1 VPWVVYLTGRL
12 GRRIGT
18 GLAALLLLLSTP
30 AGSASAQAVVRE
42 VRVEG
47 AQRVDPDTV
56 RSYITLRTGDRF
68 DEAKMDASLKALFG
82 TGFFADVI
90 VRPEG
95 DALVVRVVENPI
107 INRIAFEGNS
117 RIDDKTL
124 EAEVQL
130 RPRTV
135 YTRTRVQSDVTRIL
149 DVYRRSGRFA
159 ASVEPKIITLPQN
172 RVDLVFEINEGQ
184 TTYVDRI
191 VFVGNKRFSD
201 GQLRSEIQTEE
212 YRWYKF
218 LSSDDVYD
226 PDRLAY
232 DRELLRKF
240 YLSKGYAD
248 FRVVSAVAELLPER
262 TGFVVNFTVEEG
274 PRYSFGTID
283 AASAL
288 PDLNVELV
296 RQLITTR
303 QGDWY
308 NADAVDKTIEALTDE
323 VGRLGYAFVEVKP
336 KVNRDR
342 DTLRVD
348 VTYEIGEGP
357 RVYVDRIEIE
367 GNVRTLDRV
376 VRREFRL
383 QEGDA
388 FNTAKIRRT
397 RQRLRN
403 LGYFEKVEV
412 TNVQGEE
419 PDRTV
424 IKVDVTE
431 RSTGE
436 LSLGAGFSSS
446 LGPLADIGIRE
457 RNLLGRGQD
466 LRVGLSI
473 AQLRQ
478 QADISFT
485 EPYFLGRNLSAGAD
499 AFSIRRDLLDQS
511 SFRLNTTGASLRTGY
526 RLTESLRQSLRYTA
540 RVDDIIAGSDTSRF
554 IRDQEGAKVISLV
567 GQELSY
573 DKRDN
578 RFDPSD
584 GYIITL
590 GTDFAGLAGDIS
602 FARAVLKGNVY
613 FPLGDQVV
621 LGLGGRTGY
630 IVGLGQDTRI
640 NDRFLVGGEDFRG
653 FELGGVGA
661 RDAITNDALGGTY
674 YTVTTTELGFP
685 LGLPKEFNIR
695 GRVFT
700 DIGTVGG
707 FEFSGPEVRD
717 ANSIRASVGFG
728 VTYVSPFG
736 PLRLDIAQPVIK
748 EDFDKVDRF
757 LFSFGTRF

>member
-1 VPWVVYLTGRL
+1 MSAAVSNQGRL
-12 GRRIGT
+12 GRRT
-18 GLAALLLLLSTP
+18 LARVAVLFLALVMP
-30 AGSASAQAVVRE
+30 AGQSLAQTTVRD
-42 VRVEG
+42 VRIEG

-56 RSYITLRTGDRF
+56 RSYLTLRAGDRF
-68 DEAKMDASLKALFG
+68 DEGKMDASLKALFG
-82 TGFFADVI
+82 TGFFADVTI
-90 VRPEG
+90 RQA
-95 DALVVRVVENPI
+95 DADLVVRVVENPI

-135 YTRTRVQSDVTRIL
+135 YTRTRVQTDVKRIL
-149 DVYRRSGRFA
+149 DVYRRGGRFA
-159 ASVEPKIITLPQN
+159 ATVEPKIITLPQN

-191 VFVGNKRFSD
+191 VIVGNKRFSD

-248 FRVVSAVAELLPER
+248 FRVVSAVAELVPER
-262 TGFVVNFTVEEG
+262 TGFVVTFTVEEG
-274 PRYSFGTID
+274 PRYKFGKID
-283 AASAL
+283 VVSQL
-288 PDLNVELV
+288 PELKV
-296 RQLITTR
+296 DEIRQLVTTAS
-303 QGDWY
+303 GDWY
-308 NADAVDKTIEALTDE
+308 NADAVEKTVEALTDE
-323 VGRLGYAFVEVKP
+323 VGRYGYAFVDVKP
-336 KVNRDR
+336 SVNRDR
-342 DTLRVD
+342 DELRVD
-348 VTYEIGEGP
+348 VSYGIGEGP

-376 VRREFRL
+376 IRREFRL

-403 LGYFEKVEV
+403 LGYFEKAEV

-419 PDRTV
+419 PDRTT

-446 LGPLADIGIRE
+446 LGPLTDIGIRE

-466 LRVGLSI
+466 LRLGLSI
-473 AQLRQ
+473 AQFRQ

-485 EPYFLGRNLSAGAD
+485 EPYFLDRNVSAGVD
-499 AFSIRRDLLDQS
+499 VFSIRRDLLDQS
-511 SFRLNTTGASLRTGY
+511 SFRLNSTGTTLRTGY
-526 RLTESLRQSLRYTA
+526 RLSETLRQNLRYTA
-540 RVDDIIAGSDTSRF
+540 RVDDIIAGSETSRF
-554 IRDQEGAKVISLV
+554 IQDQEGAKVVSLV
-567 GQELSY
+567 GQEIAY

-578 RFDPSD
+578 RFDPSE
-584 GYIITL
+584 GYIVSL
-590 GTDFAGLAGDIS
+590 GTDFAGLGGDIN
-602 FARAVLKGNVY
+602 FVRGIIKANVY
-613 FPLGDQVV
+613 FPFGDQVV
-621 LGLGGRTGY
+621 LGLGGRSGY
-630 IVGLGQDTRI
+630 VAGLGQNTRI
-640 NDRFLVGGEDFRG
+640 NDRFLVGGDDFRG
-653 FELGGVGA
+653 FEIGGVGA
-661 RDAITNDALGGTY
+661 RDTRTGDALGGTY
-674 YTVTTTELGFP
+674 YAVGTTELAFP

-707 FEFSGPEVRD
+707 FEIDAPEVRD
-717 ANSIRASVGFG
+717 ENSIRASIGFG
-728 VTYVSPFG
+728 ITYVSPFG
-736 PLRLDIAQPVIK
+736 PLRLDIAQPILK
-748 EDFDKVDRF
+748 EDFDKIDRF